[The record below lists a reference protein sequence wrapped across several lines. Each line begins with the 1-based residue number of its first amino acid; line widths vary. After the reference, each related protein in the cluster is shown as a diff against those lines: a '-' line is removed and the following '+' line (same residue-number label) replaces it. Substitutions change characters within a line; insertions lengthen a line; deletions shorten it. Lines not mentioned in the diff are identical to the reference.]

1 MNNRGG
7 LKKERERDLYHF
19 IAMFPVLLVFLMKD
33 LFHLR
38 LSLK

>member
-7 LKKERERDLYHF
+7 LKNRERDLYY
-19 IAMFPVLLVFLMKD
+19 IIVMFPVLLVVLMKE